1 MTDLLEQVTPL
12 TKGIIWITNGEISSQ
27 AKFYKQIDY
36 LLNGLLTATLNSS
49 TASSHVLLGN
59 NFGSNF
65 YVLAGTVDE
74 KNLTNYFEL
83 LKLQLSDESR
93 VLLIDEA
100 DVYKS
105 LNKKLSHEIQNKIQ
119 VIL

>member
-74 KNLTNYFEL
+74 KNLNNYFEL

-93 VLLIDEA
+93 VLLIDVA

-105 LNKKLSHEIQNKIQ
+105 LNKKLSHDIQNKIQ

>member
-49 TASSHVLLGN
+49 TPSSHVLLGN
-59 NFGSNF
+59 NFGTNF

-74 KNLTNYFEL
+74 KNLNNYFEL

-100 DVYKS
+100 DVYKT